1 MRLRYGVIGAGVVA
15 PLHLEAIA
23 ALDDVELVGIS
34 SLEAEHLDVRG
45 LLALEPDVVVVCT
58 PHPSHSALTIAALEA
73 GAHVLVEKPLAPEAR
88 EADAMIAAA
97 DRAGRLLGVCFQQR
111 FRPVIAAARELMTG
125 GRLGELVRTSIVDPL
140 YRPNAYYGT
149 ASWRGTWKGEGGGVL
164 MNQAPH
170 TLDLLC
176 HLAGPPVTVWGVS
189 RRRSQPMEAE
199 DTATALLEYA
209 NGAVGTLAV
218 STTEPGVQR
227 IELVGDRGR
236 IEIVGETISLERFEP
251 AALRA
256 PADVPRA
263 CSTQPIDRHGERR
276 ASRPAAATTSRCTAT
291 SPPRSAQAGCRG
303 CRRGTRSGRSSSR
316 TRSFS
321 RRTPAA
327 RTAARRP
334 RCLCGVAR
342 GSALGNGRGAVTRIA
357 FSNLAAPTWSLE
369 RTLDA
374 VGEYGYDGLELRLL
388 DGEPIDP
395 LAVDESAH
403 RALSRRTVP
412 LVSIDTSIELAQ
424 PFERELSA
432 VVELALEWGAPTVR
446 VFGGQSQDLDD
457 LARRLEPGARSS
469 RGGGVAVA
477 LETHD
482 EFASAARVAELMRRV
497 DSPSFAS
504 GVGRP
509 PPVPRRRVAAKTS
522 SGPSGAHS
530 SSCT

>member
-1 MRLRYGVIGAGVVA
+1 M
-15 PLHLEAIA
+15 
-23 ALDDVELVGIS
+23 
-34 SLEAEHLDVRG
+34 
-45 LLALEPDVVVVCT
+45 
-58 PHPSHSALTIAALEA
+58 
-73 GAHVLVEKPLAPEAR
+73 LVEKPLAPEAR

-111 FRPVIAAARELMTG
+111 FRPVIAAARELITG

-149 ASWRGTWKGEGGGVL
+149 ASWRGTWNGEGGGVL

-218 STTEPGVQR
+218 STTEPGLQR

-236 IEIVGETISLERFEP
+236 IEIVGETLSLQRFEP
-251 AALRA
+251 QLSEHLPTSTGMFDQPSIVTESVEVPTGRGDHLAVHRDFAAAIRTGGMPRVPARDALWSLELANAIVLSTHTGRVVPLPVDRDAYAALL
-256 PADVPRA
+256 ADL
-263 CSTQPIDRHGERR
+263 
-276 ASRPAAATTSRCTAT
+276 
-291 SPPRSAQAGCRG
+291 
-303 CRRGTRSGRSSSR
+303 RSG
-316 TRSFS
+316 
-321 RRTPAA
+321 
-327 RTAARRP
+327 
-334 RCLCGVAR
+334 
-342 GSALGNGRGAVTRIA
+342 NGQDAVTRIA

-395 LAVDESAH
+395 LSVDESAH

-412 LVSIDTSIELAQ
+412 LVSIDTSIQLAQ

-432 VVELALEWGAPTVR
+432 VVELALDWGAPTVR

-457 LARRLEPGARSS
+457 LARRLEP
-469 RGGGVAVA
+469 A
-477 LETHD
+477 LLEQ
-482 EFASAARVAELMRRV
+482 
-497 DSPSFAS
+497 
-504 GVGRP
+504 
-509 PPVPRRRVAAKTS
+509 RRRR
-522 SGPSGAHS
+522 
-530 SSCT
+530 